1 MGMEPIRY
9 ETRRTSVCAAH
20 DHSCEDE
27 FAAFYRAPGR
37 YPDRLGSEEH
47 ERTIEEIVTRL
58 SREGRY
64 EKSDNITKALSI
76 FPVISPCP

>member
-9 ETRRTSVCAAH
+9 ETRRRSVCAAH

-27 FAAFYRAPGR
+27 FAAFYRASGQ

-47 ERTIEEIVTRL
+47 ERTIEEASDTPFERGAL
-58 SREGRY
+58 REIG
-64 EKSDNITKALSI
+64 
-76 FPVISPCP
+76 